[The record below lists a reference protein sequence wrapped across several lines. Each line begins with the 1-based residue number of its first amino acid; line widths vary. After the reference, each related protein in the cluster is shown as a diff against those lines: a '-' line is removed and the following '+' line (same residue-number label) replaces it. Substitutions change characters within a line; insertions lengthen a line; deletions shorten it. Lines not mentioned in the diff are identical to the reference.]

1 MLSVPI
7 APAFVAITKGP
18 VTMPLSAIVSMP
30 MPNLAILTELL
41 LQVEAA
47 GHRHRTLRVCTIADF
62 GGEAVLMM
70 TIPPIAI
77 VSVPG
82 PTCRY

>member
-30 MPNLAILTELL
+30 MPNLAMLTPELL

-47 GHRHRTLRVCTIADF
+47 PVTV
-62 GGEAVLMM
+62 AV
-70 TIPPIAI
+70 PCEFAPSPILA
-77 VSVPG
+77 G
-82 PTCRY
+82 RRC